1 MRIALMLISVALVL
15 SLGCNK
21 EPPVQTDEQAA
32 NLSGTY
38 RGVFLPEADNELMR
52 LELQQVGLRINGVLL
67 YYGEKRD
74 TGWKE
79 PPETMKISGVISDGI
94 LWLAIGPKPDF
105 GVMKLK
111 PNAKRCYSGEVL
123 DAGRPSDL
131 DLDNNQRYDGDEFVK
146 FFELKK
152 ATGTLARMEFEKE

>member
-1 MRIALMLISVALVL
+1 MRIALMLVSAAVVL
-15 SLGCNK
+15 SVGCNQ
-21 EPPVQTDEQAA
+21 EPPVETDEQAG

-38 RGVFLPEADNELMR
+38 RGVFRPEADNELMR

-67 YYGEKRD
+67 FYGEKRNS
-74 TGWKE
+74 GWKE
-79 PPETMKISGVISDGI
+79 PPETMDISGVIFDGI

-111 PNAKRCYSGEVL
+111 PTQTVLSGEML

-131 DLDNNQRYDGDEFVK
+131 DLDNNQRYDGDEFVR

-152 ATGTLARMEFEKE
+152 ATGTLARIEFQKE

>member
-1 MRIALMLISVALVL
+1 MLILAALVL

-38 RGVFLPEADNELMR
+38 RGVFRPEADNELMR
-52 LELQQVGLRINGVLL
+52 LELQQVGLRIDGVLL

-74 TGWKE
+74 SGWKE

-94 LWLAIGPKPDF
+94 LWLAIGPQPDF
-105 GVMKLK
+105 GVMKLT
-111 PNAKRCYSGEVL
+111 PTQTVLSGEML

-146 FFELKK
+146 FFALKK
-152 ATGTLARMEFEKE
+152 ATGTLARIEFEKE